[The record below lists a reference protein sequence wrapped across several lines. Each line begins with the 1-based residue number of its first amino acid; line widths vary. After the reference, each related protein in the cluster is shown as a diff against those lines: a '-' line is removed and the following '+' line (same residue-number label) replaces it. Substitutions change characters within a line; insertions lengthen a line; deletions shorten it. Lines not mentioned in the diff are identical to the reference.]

1 MISEHEQTGRPLQLQ
16 TGCWWVCVCVLVSQL
31 FLGSLGFIPPRLTN
45 DLRAIFN
52 RLGGKGC
59 FIDFTLQCLSR
70 AVVRECIYLCGVCV
84 VCCYLPRRYD
94 NKSFYSASAC
104 GRFAM
109 FRTCCDDSTEQRR
122 WYFYM
127 CKRWVILLLL
137 PLFRDDGTYADGLTF
152 GARGLFQ
159 FLCTYVNGNLLVKSL
174 NQILSRCD
182 FSSAQRT
189 PSTMWFYFCG
199 SRRWFFK
206 ANQLLSGFTPPGE
219 DKCQPPK
226 SWGFTVL

>member
-1 MISEHEQTGRPLQLQ
+1 MLVGVRVCASEPVIFRIPWLYSAPTNKWFKSHLQ
-16 TGCWWVCVCVLVSQL
+16 
-31 FLGSLGFIPPRLTN
+31 PPR
-45 DLRAIFN
+45 R
-52 RLGGKGC
+52 KGL
-59 FIDFTLQCLSR
+59 FYWLYAAAQCLSR

-127 CKRWVILLLL
+127 CKRRVILLLL

-226 SWGFTVL
+226 SWGFTVLWLWLVFD